1 MIILSPK
8 CYEDYLLL
16 VDIFSF
22 FILSNL
28 YITHYFNLLYR
39 ENRNISFLLYILLRA
54 FWNDIIPEIADFY
67 AFMQNLN
74 SVENSPECI
83 YDMKSDTKYIYIYTY
98 TYLSWYPKN
107 DIKSLLFKL
116 HFFNHV
122 HQNSIVHK

>member
-28 YITHYFNLLYR
+28 YITHYFNLLCR

-83 YDMKSDTKYIYIYTY
+83 YDMKSDTKYIYIYIH

-122 HQNSIVHK
+122 HQNSIVHR

>member
-28 YITHYFNLLYR
+28 YITHYFNLLCR

-83 YDMKSDTKYIYIYTY
+83 YDMKSDTKYIYIYTHIFIMISKERY
-98 TYLSWYPKN
+98 K
-107 DIKSLLFKL
+107 IF
-116 HFFNHV
+116 
-122 HQNSIVHK
+122 II

>member
-28 YITHYFNLLYR
+28 YITHYFNLLCR